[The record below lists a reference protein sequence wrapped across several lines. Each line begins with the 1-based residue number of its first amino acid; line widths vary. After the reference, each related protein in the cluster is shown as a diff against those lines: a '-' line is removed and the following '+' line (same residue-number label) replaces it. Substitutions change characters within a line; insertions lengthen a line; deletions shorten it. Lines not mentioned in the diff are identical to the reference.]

1 MQTIQDVMTRDVRTI
16 SPQETVQRAAQLMDE
31 LNVGAIPVCDGQ
43 KLVGMITDRD
53 ITVRSTA
60 AGQAPDATRVG
71 DVMST
76 DVRTC
81 YTTQSVDEVLG
92 QMGDVQIRRVPV
104 IDQQSHQMVGIVSLG
119 DMATRHSAGVEQ
131 ALDDISEPSEPD
143 RSTTTRH

>member
-1 MQTIQDVMTRDVRTI
+1 MQTIQDVMTKDVQFI
-16 SPQETVQRAAQLMDE
+16 SPEETVRRAAQMMDE
-31 LNVGAIPVCDGQ
+31 YNVGAIPVCDGD

-60 AGQAPDATRVG
+60 AGQAPEKTRVG

-81 YTTQSVDEVLG
+81 YAGQSVDEVLG

-104 IDQQSHQMVGIVSLG
+104 VDQQSHKMVGIVSLG
-119 DMATRHSAGVEQ
+119 DMATSQSKGIEQ
-131 ALDDISEPSEPD
+131 ALEEISSPSEPD
-143 RSTTTRH
+143 LPQAH

>member
-1 MQTIQDVMTRDVRTI
+1 MTRDVRSI
-16 SPQETVQRAAQLMDE
+16 SPEESVRRAAQLMDE
-31 LNVGAIPVCDGQ
+31 LNVGAIPVCDGD

-60 AGQAPDATRVG
+60 AGQAPESTRVG

-81 YTTQSVDEVLG
+81 YSNQSVDEVLG

-104 IDQQSHQMVGIVSLG
+104 IDQDSHSLVGIVSLG
-119 DMATRHSAGVEQ
+119 DIATKHAGKIDEAVEE
-131 ALDDISEPSEPD
+131 ISSPSEPD
-143 RSTTTRH
+143 LSQTRH